1 MPRAAKNSDQAA
13 AEKAETDHPLKE
25 DRATDQPAT
34 TGPAPVLP
42 ARAGPAPDEPA
53 TDKAVAVRSMF
64 SEIAPT
70 YDLLNT
76 VLSLGVDRAWRRE
89 AAAAAL
95 AELEGT
101 MSAGLVGAPRVLD
114 VATGTGKLAFALK
127 RACPACSVLG
137 VDFAEPMLAVARSAA
152 ARAGLDVR
160 FERADGTAL
169 PYPDSSFD
177 AVTIAYGLRNFADP
191 DAGLEEFRRVLRPG
205 GRLVVLEFP
214 PPRPGLFGR
223 LFSTYFERVLPR
235 IGGAVSGRRSA
246 YAYLPTSVLGFF
258 PPEVLSEHLQRAG
271 FVNVVHRLQ
280 TFGISA
286 MHVGLVPGTAEPR
299 GEIEDG

>member
-1 MPRAAKNSDQAA
+1 MPRGESSTTTAR
-13 AEKAETDHPLKE
+13 AEKAT
-25 DRATDQPAT
+25 
-34 TGPAPVLP
+34 
-42 ARAGPAPDEPA
+42 
-53 TDKAVAVRSMF
+53 AVESMF

-76 VLSLGVDRAWRRE
+76 LLSFGLDRRWRRQ
-89 AAAAAL
+89 AADVVAAGAGRRHGGK
-95 AELEGT
+95 AGT
-101 MSAGLVGAPRVLD
+101 PLSVLD
-114 VATGTGKLAFALK
+114 VATGTGKLAFAVK
-127 RACPACSVLG
+127 RRCGDCSVLG

-152 ARAGLDVR
+152 AAASLDVR

-169 PYPDSSFD
+169 PFGAASFD

-191 DAGLEEFRRVLRPG
+191 DAGLKEFKRVLRPG

-258 PPEVLSEHLQRAG
+258 PPEVLAEHMLAVG
-271 FVNVVHRLQ
+271 FTNVYHRLQ
-280 TFGISA
+280 SFGISA
-286 MHVGLVPGTAEPR
+286 LHVGYVPAPENSNRRLQEEQT
-299 GEIEDG
+299 DG